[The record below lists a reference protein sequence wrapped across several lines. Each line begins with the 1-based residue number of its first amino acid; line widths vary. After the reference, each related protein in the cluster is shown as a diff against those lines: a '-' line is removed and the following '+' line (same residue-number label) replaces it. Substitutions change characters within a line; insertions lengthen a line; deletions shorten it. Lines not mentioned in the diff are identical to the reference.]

1 MTAAALPA
9 SAPAPSAPRWR
20 FPFSFWTANIIELF
34 ERAAYYGWFI
44 MLAPF
49 LTSVV
54 GYTDIEAGYV
64 GGCFAALLY
73 VFPFLSGAFADR
85 VGYRNALLLAL
96 GLLTVGYTGLG
107 VLPRK
112 HLVLLSMA
120 AVMLG
125 GALVKP
131 VITGTVARSSDPA
144 SRARAFSLFYMMVNI
159 GSFCGKTVAKPVRTE
174 LGLGALPLLSAAV
187 AAAGF
192 LGVLFLYRPRETR
205 VEGSGTP
212 RSMTEV
218 VAQLKRDFRQVLRS
232 GRLMALVLI
241 TAGFWIIQSQMYS
254 SMPKYILRTV
264 GQHASPEWYAN
275 VNPMVVVLCVVPIT
289 HLCRRL
295 RPITSISI
303 ALALIPLSALCM
315 AMLPMRLAGFGL
327 LLPMHPVTLAMLTG
341 IALQGF
347 AECFLSPRYL
357 EYASK
362 QAPKDQEALY
372 LGYAHLNNFFAWL
385 VGYILSGYLLDA
397 FCPDPKKL
405 SALEQAHY
413 QVAMRVGG
421 PLPAAYAHAHY
432 LWFVFVAIGVVA
444 FVALLVFQLL
454 TRRPTGEAAGE
465 AAGETADAAQPKAAA
480 ADPQGEATDAGT
492 SAAAGAGA

>member
-1 MTAAALPA
+1 MSAAANAAALP
-9 SAPAPSAPRWR
+9 SPRWR
-20 FPFSFWTANIIELF
+20 FPLSFWTANLIELC

-44 MLAPF
+44 MLAEF

-54 GYTDIEAGYV
+54 GYSDIEAGYI

-85 VGYRNALLLAL
+85 VGYRKALLLSL
-96 GLLTVGYTGLG
+96 GLLTIGYAGIG
-107 VLPRK
+107 ALPRK
-112 HLVLLSMA
+112 HLVLLAMLSI
-120 AVMLG
+120 MLG

-131 VITGTVARSSDPA
+131 IITGTVARSSDSA

-159 GSFCGKTVAKPVRTE
+159 GSFLGKTAAKPVRVE
-174 LGLGALPLLSAAV
+174 LGLSTIPLLSAAV

-192 LGVLFLYRPRETR
+192 VTVLLFYRPPESAATDAAPQPMSA
-205 VEGSGTP
+205 VLS
-212 RSMTEV
+212 
-218 VAQLKRDFRQVLRS
+218 QLRRDFGKALSS

-275 VNPMVVVLCVVPIT
+275 VNPMVVVLCVVPVT
-289 HLCRRL
+289 QLCRRL
-295 RPITSISI
+295 KPITSITV
-303 ALALIPLSALCM
+303 ALGLIPISALCI
-315 AMLPMRLAGFGL
+315 AALPVLLRRLGL
-327 LLPMHPVTLAMLTG
+327 GTVASLHPVTVAMLLG

-372 LGYAHLNNFFAWL
+372 LGYAHLNNFFSWL
-385 VGYILSGYLLDA
+385 IGYILSGYLLDA

-405 SALEQAHY
+405 AAADHAAYALAL
-413 QVAMRVGG
+413 RTGG
-421 PLPAAYAHAHY
+421 PLPAAYSHAHY
-432 LWFVFVAIGVVA
+432 LWFVFVAIGVLA
-444 FVALLVFQLL
+444 FLSLLLFQRL
-454 TRRPTGEAAGE
+454 THGRDAEDPAGGAGASSEPQAEDAADPAAGSG
-465 AAGETADAAQPKAAA
+465 AAPPKAATA
-480 ADPQGEATDAGT
+480 RA
-492 SAAAGAGA
+492 

>member
-1 MTAAALPA
+1 MKAAAALAVPPPAPA
-9 SAPAPSAPRWR
+9 SSPRWR

-34 ERAAYYGWFI
+34 ERAAYYSWFI

-85 VGYRNALLLAL
+85 VGYRNALLLAM
-96 GLLTVGYTGLG
+96 GLLTVGYAGLG

-131 VITGTVARSSDPA
+131 VITGTVARSSDTA

-159 GSFCGKTVAKPVRTE
+159 GSFFGKTAAKPVRTE
-174 LGLGALPLLSAAV
+174 LGLGALPLLSAVV

-192 LGVLFLYRPRETR
+192 LAVLFLYRPRETSA
-205 VEGSGTP
+205 EGNGVAK
-212 RSMTEV
+212 SMTEV
-218 VAQLKRDFRQVLRS
+218 AAQLKRDIRQVLRA

-241 TAGFWIIQSQMYS
+241 TGGFWIIQSQMYS

-275 VNPMVVVLCVVPIT
+275 VNPLVVVLCVVPLT
-289 HLCRRL
+289 QLCRRL
-295 RPITSISI
+295 APITSISI
-303 ALALIPLSALCM
+303 ALGLIPFSALCM
-315 AMLPMRLAGFGL
+315 ASLPMGLARLGL
-327 LLPMHPVTLAMLTG
+327 SLPLHPVTIAMLTG

-372 LGYAHLNNFFAWL
+372 MGYAHLNFFFAWL

-405 SALEQAHY
+405 ALAE
-413 QVAMRVGG
+413 QVAYEAAMRTGG

-432 LWFVFVAIGVVA
+432 LWFIFVAIGVVA
-444 FVALLVFQLL
+444 FIALLLFQLL
-454 TRRPTGEAAGE
+454 TRSPAGATAAE
-465 AAGETADAAQPKAAA
+465 SETAGAGPE
-480 ADPQGEATDAGT
+480 QG